1 MTNNDQNDYAAIRNG
16 ALFLTVAARRQANPY
31 AEIAQCW
38 SSAAPTAAN
47 AVLTQG
53 DLERLVAMARV
64 GYAVMHDKA
73 ALQDQARAD
82 MQRLAGEDLSG
93 EPDAWGSEADVHNH
107 RPYHPSCP
115 ETRVN
120 GALRGECIGDNAAS
134 GWVFGSGDVG
144 QGN

>member
-1 MTNNDQNDYAAIRNG
+1 MTDDQNDYAAIRNG
-16 ALFLTVAARRQANPY
+16 ALFLTVHARAIANPY

-38 SSAAPTAAN
+38 SSAAPSAAN

-73 ALQDQARAD
+73 EWQDQARAD

-93 EPDAWGSEADVHNH
+93 EPDAWS
-107 RPYHPSCP
+107 RS
-115 ETRVN
+115 
-120 GALRGECIGDNAAS
+120 GDNAAT